1 MTVHDVL
8 AALDTLEDGELHVV
22 MTRAQALLLDHP
34 GPTGGGSALA
44 VEIVERQEG
53 RLLAAYRALAPG
65 VQRRLLEQV
74 TRLGRTW
81 PVHRQSSPGGPAAA
95 SRTSST
101 AMMPRRLLLARSRTA
116 SLSRRSGR
124 ESL

>member
-53 RLLAAYRALAPG
+53 RLR
-65 VQRRLLEQV
+65 
-74 TRLGRTW
+74 
-81 PVHRQSSPGGPAAA
+81 SSLPWA
-95 SRTSST
+95 
-101 AMMPRRLLLARSRTA
+101 
-116 SLSRRSGR
+116 RRSP
-124 ESL
+124 LPWALWCP